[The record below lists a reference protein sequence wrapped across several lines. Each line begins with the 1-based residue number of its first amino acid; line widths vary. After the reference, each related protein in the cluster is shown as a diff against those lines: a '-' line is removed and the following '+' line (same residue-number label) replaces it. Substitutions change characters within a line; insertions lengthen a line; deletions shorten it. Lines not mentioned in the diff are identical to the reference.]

1 MTFSSH
7 QIHLVEH
14 GIKFGFSDAA
24 IAKQLGLKYTYQ
36 VFSYRKKCGITAD
49 QVFAARLRTW
59 ASLVANNTLLEKRA
73 QTYGLKNPR
82 TLRVQLWKAGFSW
95 ETMSFTDLTQ
105 EQKDAVV
112 RLAKKGIPDDE
123 MAKMINAKPFQIAL
137 YRADNNIENKSR
149 NYSKESTGKSAMP
162 KMVSENH
169 AYLTEDDTSSD

>member
-1 MTFSSH
+1 M
-7 QIHLVEH
+7 
-14 GIKFGFSDAA
+14 KFGFSDAA

-59 ASLVANNTLLEKRA
+59 ASLVANNTPLEKIA

-82 TLRVQLWKAGFSW
+82 TIQVQLWKAGFSW

-105 EQKDAVV
+105 EQEDAVV

-123 MAKMINAKPFQIAL
+123 MAKMIGAKQFQIAL
-137 YRADNNIENKSR
+137 YRADHNIENKSR
-149 NYSKESTGKSAMP
+149 DYAKESIGKS
-162 KMVSENH
+162 
-169 AYLTEDDTSSD
+169 TTSKKKV

>member
-1 MTFSSH
+1 M
-7 QIHLVEH
+7 
-14 GIKFGFSDAA
+14 KFGFSDAA

-59 ASLVANNTLLEKRA
+59 ASLVANNTPLEKIA

-82 TLRVQLWKAGFSW
+82 TIRVQLWKAGFSW

-105 EQKDAVV
+105 EQEEAVV

-123 MAKMINAKPFQIAL
+123 MAKMIGAKQFQIAL
-137 YRADNNIENKSR
+137 YRADHNIENKSR
-149 NYSKESTGKSAMP
+149 DYAKESIGKS
-162 KMVSENH
+162 
-169 AYLTEDDTSSD
+169 TTSKKKA